1 MWLSLV
7 VVRCQPLRR
16 ALGVHQLCEPK
27 VERERK
33 TDFRNFGYLRWN

>member
-1 MWLSLV
+1 MLWLSLV

-27 VERERK
+27 VERER
-33 TDFRNFGYLRWN
+33 